1 MLSSLLSTLSLSL
14 WLMAGAPSSSFLSSL
29 FSSSSSSKHSSSDDH
44 TVVWGHRIPLPQRD
58 LVAALATVALFLPAV
73 VLVHRCVAA
82 LLRLLGTAK
91 QRRTD

>member
-1 MLSSLLSTLSLSL
+1 
-14 WLMAGAPSSSFLSSL
+14 MAGASSFLSSL
-29 FSSSSSSKHSSSDDH
+29 FSSSSSSSSSSSKLSADH

-82 LLRLLGTAK
+82 LLRVLGVAK
-91 QRRTD
+91 ARTD